1 MSEKKLIIFDFD
13 GVIYNSEPLHFKSFN
28 FALEP
33 TGLTIT
39 KEVYYESYCSY
50 DDEGFFKNF
59 LKDNDITFDS
69 DLILKLIKEK
79 HFFFDKNYDSETSIF
94 PGSIEL
100 IKKLSK
106 RYILGIGSGARRE
119 EIVRVLKKEDLLSS
133 FEEIVSSDDT
143 SHPKPNPE
151 TYILVLERVNET
163 YQIRPDECVVI
174 EDTTKGVEAAKTAGM
189 KCFAI
194 TNSVGSELLNN
205 ADLTIS
211 DYSEITD
218 KSINEI

>member
-1 MSEKKLIIFDFD
+1 M
-13 GVIYNSEPLHFKSFN
+13 
-28 FALEP
+28 
-33 TGLTIT
+33 
-39 KEVYYESYCSY
+39 
-50 DDEGFFKNF
+50 
-59 LKDNDITFDS
+59 
-69 DLILKLIKEK
+69 
-79 HFFFDKNYDSETSIF
+79 
-94 PGSIEL
+94 
-100 IKKLSK
+100 
-106 RYILGIGSGARRE
+106 
-119 EIVRVLKKEDLLSS
+119 SS

-151 TYILVLERVNET
+151 TYILLLERVNET

-189 KCFAI
+189 RCFAI